1 MVINKTFNNMIIKV
15 KNKKGW
21 IRIVEAF
28 VAILLV
34 TGVLL
39 IIINKQ
45 YIGKKDI
52 SAKVYEAELS
62 ILREIQSDSALRDSI
77 LQAGTPPIKWGDEN
91 FPSDVESKITDRVP
105 SYLNCEAQICEM
117 DKICILD
124 EYPDKDIYAQSVA
137 ITVTLTLDFDPRQLK
152 LFCWVK

>member
-1 MVINKTFNNMIIKV
+1 MIIK
-15 KNKKGW
+15 KTNKKGW

-39 IIINKQ
+39 VVINKG

-52 SAKVYEAELS
+52 SAKVYETELS
-62 ILREIQSDSALRDSI
+62 ILREIQSNTTLRDSI
-77 LQAGTPPIKWGDEN
+77 LQAGTPPIKWEDEN
-91 FPSDVESKITDRVP
+91 FPPDVKSKISDRVP

-117 DKICILD
+117 DKICMLD

-137 ITVTLTLDFDPRQLK
+137 ITVTLTTPDFDPRQLK